1 MFVDLNTRAHLG
13 LMFCLV
19 LLLWFCFVCLFV
31 FFFFFLGLLSSE
43 VGLGFRQLEKSAK
56 GKTKKEKQRKWNSSV

>member
-31 FFFFFLGLLSSE
+31 FF
-43 VGLGFRQLEKSAK
+43 LGFVVFESGFRVLRVREIV
-56 GKTKKEKQRKWNSSV
+56 GE

>member
-19 LLLWFCFVCLFV
+19 LLLGFFNFLFI
-31 FFFFFLGLLSSE
+31 FFFMGLLSSE
-43 VGLGFRQLEKSAK
+43 VDLGF
-56 GKTKKEKQRKWNSSV
+56 